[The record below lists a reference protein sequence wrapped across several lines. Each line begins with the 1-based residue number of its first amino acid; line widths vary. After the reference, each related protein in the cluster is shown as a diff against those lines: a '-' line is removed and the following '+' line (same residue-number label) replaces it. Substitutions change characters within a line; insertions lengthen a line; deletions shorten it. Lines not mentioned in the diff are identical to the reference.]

1 MSLDLKSVELFIR
14 VAKLGAM
21 GKAGAEFGLS
31 PTATTQ
37 RIRALEAALG
47 TPLLNR
53 TTRTVSLS
61 TDGEVF
67 LTHAQRIVSNVED
80 AVADVQNDTSAVRGE
95 LRIAGSASFGR
106 RFIAPYIGEFLEEH
120 PEASVQL
127 HLSDAV
133 FDIIEHGYDLAI
145 RLGVPQS
152 STLQSRKLAPNP
164 RIVVAA
170 PSYIER
176 HGLPAHPEDLQNHNC
191 LTLGETRSWTMSA
204 SDGSV
209 SETKVQGN
217 FKTNYAEA
225 VTEGVLS
232 GIGIARKCQ
241 WEIAEHL
248 TAGTLIPVLE
258 EYTILPEWNVFALR
272 PPALQAPTRVRVFT
286 DFLKSKYARLSR
298 V

>member
-1 MSLDLKSVELFIR
+1 MSLDLKSVELFVR

-37 RIRALEAALG
+37 RIRALEKTLG

-53 TTRTVSLS
+53 TTRVVTLS
-61 TDGEVF
+61 ADGEVF
-67 LTHAQRIVSNVED
+67 LTHAQKIVSDIED
-80 AVADVQNDTSAVRGE
+80 AISDVQSDTSVVRGE

-106 RFIAPYIGEFLEEH
+106 RFIAPYVGEFLEAH
-120 PEASVQL
+120 PESSILL
-127 HLSDAV
+127 HLSDTV
-133 FDIIEHGYDLAI
+133 FDIVEHGYDLAI
-145 RLGVPQS
+145 RLGTPTS

-164 RIVVAA
+164 RIVVATPA
-170 PSYIER
+170 YLER
-176 HGLPAHPEDLQNHNC
+176 CGIPRHPDDLRAHNC
-191 LTLGETRSWTMSA
+191 LTLGETRSWTMA
-204 SDGSV
+204 APDGTV

-217 FKTNYAEA
+217 FSTNYAEA

-248 TAGTLIPVLE
+248 AAGTLVPVLE
-258 EYTILPEWNVFALR
+258 GYTILPEWNVFALR
-272 PPALQAPTRVRVFT
+272 PPAKQAPARVRIFT
-286 DFLKSKYARLSR
+286 DFLKSKYAELS
-298 V
+298 